1 MVEMKFEDIFD
12 VDEMEKLMDS
22 LSKSFEVGMGI
33 RTPEGDRLIS
43 DIHFCDLDRKS
54 VV

>member
-33 RTPEGDRLIS
+33 RTPEGGPAYKRYSFL
-43 DIHFCDLDRKS
+43 
-54 VV
+54 